1 MTLAP
6 GPANRRRARRG
17 LFSPGARGMRS
28 RRGVTL
34 IELIV
39 ASTILL
45 LGLLSIVGISASVAR
60 SLGQAR
66 METFAALTAQ
76 SRFEQLAATACSAV
90 TTGTVT
96 TVTTRNV
103 TEKWVVVVQANE
115 TRQLIDTVTWTT
127 GRITRQVP
135 FESLIPCRA

>member
-1 MTLAP
+1 M
-6 GPANRRRARRG
+6 NRKRIRHLRRSRG
-17 LFSPGARGMRS
+17 LRA

-66 METFAALTAQ
+66 MENLAALAAQ
-76 SRFEQLAATACSAV
+76 SRFEHFAGLTCDSLV
-90 TTGTVT
+90 LNSPT

-103 TEKWVVVVQANE
+103 TEKWVVVSGTNV
-115 TRQLIDTVTWTT
+115 TRQLYDTVTWVT
-127 GRITRQVP
+127 GRTTRKVA
-135 FESLIPCRA
+135 FESLIPCRS